1 MLQKLKKKYCILLG
15 TFKDFKSRI
24 IFILAITVLL
34 NILYISHDY
43 KKAVIG
49 KDIKTSTFWKLHSL
63 SCCIFV
69 GEK

>member
-49 KDIKTSTFWKLHSL
+49 KDIKTSTF
-63 SCCIFV
+63 
-69 GEK
+69 